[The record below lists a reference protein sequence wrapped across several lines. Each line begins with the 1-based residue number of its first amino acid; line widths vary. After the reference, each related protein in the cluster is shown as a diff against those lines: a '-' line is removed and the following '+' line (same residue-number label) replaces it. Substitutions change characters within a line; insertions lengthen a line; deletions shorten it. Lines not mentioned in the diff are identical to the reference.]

1 MPIKEQILAIVK
13 NTKYLLDYILNVVEN
28 DNSREYESMEVNS
41 INKNL
46 HIKNSKKN
54 NSIYFEKALLI
65 SNKILRIYI
74 NLSRNFYGQ
83 SIILH
88 SEFEINGNIS
98 ASNLKPNPSI
108 NLSYM
113 QNNILNKLRFMD
125 INSSKISINYLEII
139 HNYLMVILLN
149 FYDLFYFEYASN
161 YFDGNNPNSS
171 NTILSNNIFT
181 SDFINDLSKIK
192 CVITDNHF
200 ISLISSITGIEVNKE
215 NIFDVAKTLQ
225 EIFISINNYLENI
238 SDKYYQTNNQLFNE
252 FNYNN
257 YNSNNI
263 YTEGNNSQNK
273 ANLKNISEFAEIQ
286 MKDENTEFNLDN
298 NNIPNTDDDI
308 KMENNKNEFDEK
320 ENTQRDE
327 VTNIIDTDINTITN
341 LNNSV
346 NNLNTTNNNFFEINN
361 NSNYDSIITR
371 QKTIHLVQ
379 NILEKLNL
387 MKRNTSL
394 IIRLLSLNVTRN
406 GFLFLEVINSDSL
419 NKTIK
424 LPNTRKIY
432 EKCEMINKYYEF
444 IKTQSLDY
452 NLPIPVSLLQ
462 SQNLSQIINPLL
474 NNQNNPGNNSP
485 TNASTT
491 PSNIF
496 SNANQLN
503 NSNNPNNININ
514 SLNNQNLITP
524 QSLLI
529 NKLNEL
535 GYTRFQIAEFEKLL
549 NWKKYRIYLA
559 KLDNLLIRKDLFDLD
574 TSLKILPEE
583 KLLKQL
589 NDIDFSLLVNTNF
602 MNKRFTYVNLDG
614 FHHFCNLLLN
624 ESLIVDKFSNI
635 SYLVNK
641 NSLNKKLLLND
652 DICIYDVDDLHDVW
666 FKNTSNFSCYKYEF
680 EFYKIAAGKNA
691 NVNLAK
697 IGSGIKS
704 IGVLSLAKNNTS
716 KSNFTIN

>member
-1 MPIKEQILAIVK
+1 LSIGLNLPSQNNNFYYSNFLEEMPIKEQILAIVK

-298 NNIPNTDDDI
+298 NNIP
-308 KMENNKNEFDEK
+308 
-320 ENTQRDE
+320 
-327 VTNIIDTDINTITN
+327 
-341 LNNSV
+341 
-346 NNLNTTNNNFFEINN
+346 NN